1 MKQRKRSGKKMLIRL
16 FIVMAAVTF
25 LCFAVCGAYSLANT
39 QRELAYC
46 NESAL
51 DVFCTA
57 LEYTARD
64 LESFNQNIFTSGV
77 AFDLLGVQENVP
89 VEQLL
94 LTEMNMR
101 QLSRNRTTANTGIYL
116 FQEKGKFNAYTFGGA
131 FLGGF
136 VLGNRIT
143 SDIRDYWMRQEP
155 EAFQRWTLY
164 EVDGRVLLM
173 YASRRNDLFSCVM
186 IDLNAYT
193 ETYGASS
200 PDTSIEYVFFDEE
213 AILTNAAAVEDT
225 GLTLTDLISDDGTVS
240 HLHRS
245 MILHTRTLTDF
256 GIRLG
261 SMISF
266 SGMWASLRIYVIMLG
281 TALLLLG
288 AIFLFIYRY
297 TRRMLIYPMDEISEA
312 SRRIAAGATDIE
324 PKEEPVQ
331 ELSEIH
337 DALRNLVEQKVTLE
351 QHRVSEAQEKEH
363 ALLQYYQLQTRSH
376 FFLNCLKSI
385 FNMVS
390 RGERETTLR
399 IITLFSNHL
408 RYVFRDSL
416 SLVPVRAEL
425 NEVEDYFHIIELERS
440 DHILLVKNID
450 PHLMDYPIPPR
461 VIQTFLENFN
471 KHNAQSNRILRFSIQ
486 IDRVTMEDRD
496 YVRLRLS
503 DNGVGYDKEALKSMG
518 TGTEMFPQF
527 HVGIQN
533 LCRRMDILYHGQHQ
547 TAFYNNP
554 SGGACSVI
562 CLPFEDGHEAG
573 PPAKPEAKGA

>member
-1 MKQRKRSGKKMLIRL
+1 MKPRVRSGKTVLIRL
-16 FIVMAAVTF
+16 FCVLAAVT
-25 LCFAVCGAYSLANT
+25 LGCFVICGAYSLSNT

-46 NESAL
+46 NEAAL

-57 LEYTARD
+57 LEYTSDD
-64 LESFNQNIFTSGV
+64 LESFNENLFTSGV

-94 LTEMNMR
+94 LSEMNLR

-116 FQEKGKFNAYTFGGA
+116 FQKEGKYNAYTFGSA
-131 FLGGF
+131 FMGGF
-136 VLGNRIT
+136 ARNVGIMGSIRAYWLNR
-143 SDIRDYWMRQEP
+143 EP

-164 EVDGRVLLM
+164 EENGQELLL

-186 IDLNAYT
+186 IDLNACS
-193 ETYGASS
+193 ETFRTSA
-200 PDTSIEYVFFDEE
+200 DASIEYAFFNEGG
-213 AILTNAAAVEDT
+213 ILTNAQAVERA
-225 GLTLTDLISDDGTVS
+225 GLTAEDLRSENKPEL
-240 HLHRS
+240 HLHQS
-245 MILHTRTLTDF
+245 VIVHTRTLPQF
-256 GIRLG
+256 GISLG
-261 SMISF
+261 SLF
-266 SGMWASLRIYVIMLG
+266 SYSGVWASFRIYVIMLG
-281 TALLLLG
+281 AALMLMG
-288 AIFLFIYRY
+288 GIFLFIYRY
-297 TRRMLIYPMDEISEA
+297 TRRMLIYPLDEISEA
-312 SRRIAAGATDIE
+312 SRRMAAGATDIE
-324 PKEEPVQ
+324 PREEPVQ
-331 ELSEIH
+331 ELTEIH

-425 NEVEDYFHIIELERS
+425 NEVEDYFHIIELERA

-450 PHLMDYPIPPR
+450 PQLMDYPIPPL

-471 KHNAQSNRILRFSIQ
+471 KHNAQSSRILRFSIQ
-486 IDRVTMEDRD
+486 IDRVNMEERD

-503 DNGVGYDKEALKSMG
+503 DNGVGYDKEALKAMG
-518 TGTEMFPQF
+518 AGTEVFPQF

-547 TAFYNNP
+547 VAFYNNP
-554 SGGACSVI
+554 GGGACSVI
-562 CLPFEDGHEAG
+562 YLPWQPQEQPVGEDA
-573 PPAKPEAKGA
+573 

>member
-1 MKQRKRSGKKMLIRL
+1 MKARVRSGKQMLIRL
-16 FIVMAAVTF
+16 FCVMAAVT
-25 LCFAVCGAYSLANT
+25 LGCFAVLGVYSLSNT
-39 QRELAYC
+39 QEELAYC
-46 NESAL
+46 NEAAL
-51 DVFCTA
+51 DVFCTS
-57 LEYTARD
+57 LEYAAED
-64 LESFNQNIFTSGV
+64 LEAFNQSLFSSGV

-94 LTEMNMR
+94 LSEMNLR

-116 FQEKGKFNAYTFGGA
+116 FQKEGGYNAYTYGSA

-136 VLGNRIT
+136 VRYTHIMA
-143 SDIRDYWMRQEP
+143 DIRAYWLNQPP

-164 EVDGRVLLM
+164 EEDDTVLLL

-186 IDLNAYT
+186 IDLDAYT
-193 ETYGASS
+193 QSYHTS
-200 PDTSIEYVFFDEE
+200 PDASIEYTFFDDGG
-213 AILTNAAAVEDT
+213 ILTNARAVAEAGLSPED
-225 GLTLTDLISDDGTVS
+225 LRADDRPVL
-240 HLHRS
+240 HLRRS
-245 MILHTRTLTDF
+245 VILHTRALPHF
-256 GIRLG
+256 GISLG

-266 SGMWASLRIYVIMLG
+266 SGVWASFRIYIILLMA
-281 TALLLLG
+281 TLLLLG
-288 AIFLFIYRY
+288 GIFLFLYRY
-297 TRRMLIYPMDEISEA
+297 IRRMLIYPLDEISEA
-312 SRRIAAGATDIE
+312 SRRIAAGSTDIQ
-324 PKEEPVQ
+324 PREEPVQ
-331 ELSEIH
+331 ELTEIH

-351 QHRVSEAQEKEH
+351 QNRVNEAQEKEH

-390 RGERETTLR
+390 RGERETTMR

-440 DHILLVKNID
+440 DHILLVKNIN
-450 PHLMDYPIPPR
+450 PQLMDYPIPPL

-471 KHNAQSNRILRFSIQ
+471 KHNAQSSRILRFSIQ
-486 IDRVTMEDRD
+486 IDQVSMEERD

-503 DNGVGYDKEALKSMG
+503 DNGVGYDRKALKSMG
-518 TGTEMFPQF
+518 AGTEVFPQF

-533 LCRRMDILYHGQHQ
+533 LLRRMDILYHGQHQ
-547 TAFYNNP
+547 AAFYNNP
-554 SGGACSVI
+554 GGGACSVI
-562 CLPFEDGHEAG
+562 YLPYEPQEAV
-573 PPAKPEAKGA
+573 KTEEEGA

>member
-1 MKQRKRSGKKMLIRL
+1 MKGRTRTGKQLLIRL

-25 LCFAVCGAYSLANT
+25 LCFAVCGVYSLSNT

-46 NESAL
+46 NEAAL

-57 LEYTARD
+57 LEYMAQD
-64 LESFNQNIFTSGV
+64 LESFNQSLFTSGV

-89 VEQLL
+89 AEQLL

-101 QLSRNRTTANTGIYL
+101 QLSRNRTTAATGIYL
-116 FQEKGKFNAYTFGGA
+116 FQEKGGYNAYTFGSA
-131 FLGGF
+131 FMGGF
-136 VLGNRIT
+136 ARNVGIMG
-143 SDIRDYWMRQEP
+143 SIRAYWLNEEP

-164 EVDGRVLLM
+164 EENGQELLL

-193 ETYGASS
+193 QSYQ
-200 PDTSIEYVFFDEE
+200 TSADGSIAYTFFDHE
-213 AILTNAAAVEDT
+213 AVLTNAQAVAEAGLSLEDLRADN
-225 GLTLTDLISDDGTVS
+225 GPVMRLR
-240 HLHRS
+240 RS
-245 MILHTRTLTDF
+245 VILHTRDLPRF
-256 GIRLG
+256 GLSLG
-261 SMISF
+261 SMTSIS
-266 SGMWASLRIYVIMLG
+266 GVWASFRIYIVMLG
-281 TALLLLG
+281 AALLLMG
-288 AIFLFIYRY
+288 GIFLFIYRY
-297 TRRMLIYPMDEISEA
+297 VRRMLIYPLDEISEA
-312 SRRIAAGATDIE
+312 SRRMAAGATDIE

-331 ELSEIH
+331 ELGAIH

-351 QHRVSEAQEKEH
+351 RHRVSEAQEKEH

-425 NEVEDYFHIIELERS
+425 AEVEDYFHIIELERS

-450 PHLMDYPIPPR
+450 PQLMDYPIPPL

-471 KHNAQSNRILRFSIQ
+471 KHNAQSSRILRFSIQ
-486 IDRVTMEDRD
+486 IDRVTMEERD

-503 DNGVGYDKEALKSMG
+503 DNGVGYDKEALKAMG
-518 TGTEMFPQF
+518 AGTEVFPQF

-547 TAFYNNP
+547 VAFYNNP
-554 SGGACSVI
+554 GGGACSVI
-562 CLPFEDGHEAG
+562 YLPWEIQEQ
-573 PPAKPEAKGA
+573 PTKEGA